1 MRYYET
7 TFIVTPQLE
16 DDKIEE
22 VIKKV
27 ENIIKNKGVIKLI
40 DRWGKKKLAYPIANQ
55 QYGFYVHIQFEAD
68 GSVVEKLEREYKL
81 NEGIIR
87 YLTVRV
93 DKKLLKLREMEEEKA
108 EITQ

>member
-1 MRYYET
+1 MNS
-7 TFIVTPQLE
+7 QLE
-16 DDKIEE
+16 GEKIEE
-22 VIKKV
+22 
-27 ENIIKNKGVIKLI
+27 IIKRVEGIITENGGVIKVV
-40 DRWGKKKLAYPIANQ
+40 DRWGKKKLAYPIAKQ

-93 DKKLLKLREMEEEKA
+93 DKKVLKLRKMEEEKA